1 MFLLCSYNSAR
12 FFLKNKAMSFA
23 NAEKKNYL
31 AQFPNDLYSLLI
43 CGNYTLSYMRTSF
56 YVIDFIFLYN
66 LKLYPHKI

>member
-1 MFLLCSYNSAR
+1 
-12 FFLKNKAMSFA
+12 MSFA

-43 CGNYTLSYMRTSF
+43 CGNYTLSYMRISF
-56 YVIDFIFLYN
+56 YVIGFIFLYN